1 MTPVEQAIE
10 DFLRSLNE
18 KQLAEELARQTV
30 IEQEAMRKR
39 VLINHLLSIR
49 VAIRSSPSGP
59 VYVGPM
65 P

>member
-18 KQLAEELARQTV
+18 KQLTEELGRQTI
-30 IEQEAMRKR
+30 IEQEAVKKR
-39 VLINHLLSIR
+39 NLINQLLTMKMT
-49 VAIRSSPSGP
+49 IRSSPSGP
-59 VYVGPM
+59 VYIGPM